1 MPHERPGLAVRH
13 GDALTLSRSCQ
24 PPRDERRAHS
34 WADREDEDQDDEN
47 WNVPRSCR
55 HPGTAHV
62 TDDRKRKSQLRA
74 GGGITNC
81 RATTREAV
89 PQADRSTGAELIQN
103 AKAEPTGYFSVAHPP
118 RLASQGTSPRVTG
131 SPRWQRRVP
140 PDPRGPIA
148 LVEPERWRSHPAVI
162 RFRE

>member
-1 MPHERPGLAVRH
+1 MMRSGFRARVSRRGTSVELTH
-13 GDALTLSRSCQ
+13 GQIGKTKIKMMRIGTSRDLVVTRVPPTSQTTGSGNLNSAL
-24 PPRDERRAHS
+24 
-34 WADREDEDQDDEN
+34 
-47 WNVPRSCR
+47 
-55 HPGTAHV
+55 
-62 TDDRKRKSQLRA
+62 
-74 GGGITNC
+74 GGGVTNC